1 MGSDYPYIVTK
12 AINVILLKCWYS
24 SGNDLVFPYIIRMST
39 VTASRMD
46 KLRPIFLGIYPL
58 QVEWLEKEIT
68 AAGKLIHT

>member
-1 MGSDYPYIVTK
+1 M
-12 AINVILLKCWYS
+12 
-24 SGNDLVFPYIIRMST
+24 VFPYIIRMST